1 MAQRF
6 YSVMVRPGAPPDE
19 AVFLRDGFALGPFV
33 FTLLWALYRKLW
45 FAALLIAAAFAG
57 LMLLGAALRWS
68 PEAVAAAEFVLALL
82 IGFEGHSWRRATLE
96 RRGWVE
102 AAVVAAPNLA
112 AAEQRYFATMPG
124 AALA

>member
-82 IGFEGHSWRRATLE
+82 IGFEGHAWQRATLE